1 MSAITKWVEPAV
13 TNGGFFQPFSSIV
26 ENFFG
31 RDLDAFFKLPKGAF
45 VPAVNIIQSEKNYTV
60 EVAAPGLK
68 KGDFKIEV
76 EDGILTISAEKETE
90 KEDKKK
96 KYTRREY
103 SYNAFSRSFILP
115 ESTVAVD
122 VKAHYEDGVLKIDVP
137 KIQVEKKK
145 ALNTTVAIS

>member
-1 MSAITKWVEPAV
+1 MAALTKWVDPAL

-31 RDLDAFFKLPKGAF
+31 RDFDDFFKLPKSAI
-45 VPAVNIIQSEKNYTV
+45 VPAVNIIQSDKNYTV

-68 KGDFKIEV
+68 KDDFKIEV
-76 EDGILTISAEKETE
+76 EDGVLTISAEKETE

-115 ESTVAVD
+115 ANVVATD

-137 KIQVEKKK
+137 KIEVEKKK
-145 ALNTTVAIS
+145 SSATKVTIS